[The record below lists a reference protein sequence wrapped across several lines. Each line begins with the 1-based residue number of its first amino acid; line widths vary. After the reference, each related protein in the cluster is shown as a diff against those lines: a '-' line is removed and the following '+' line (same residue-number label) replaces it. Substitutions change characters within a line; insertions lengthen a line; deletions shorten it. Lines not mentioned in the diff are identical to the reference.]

1 VKLIELIS
9 SATSELLLCNT
20 IRRINEVTETEMCW
34 AFGIYVN
41 RVLVTK
47 PGAKRALRRLR
58 Y

>member
-1 VKLIELIS
+1 MKLIELIS

-20 IRRINEVTETEMCW
+20 IRRISKVAETEMCL

-47 PGAKRALRRLR
+47 PGAKTSVLMGG
-58 Y
+58 